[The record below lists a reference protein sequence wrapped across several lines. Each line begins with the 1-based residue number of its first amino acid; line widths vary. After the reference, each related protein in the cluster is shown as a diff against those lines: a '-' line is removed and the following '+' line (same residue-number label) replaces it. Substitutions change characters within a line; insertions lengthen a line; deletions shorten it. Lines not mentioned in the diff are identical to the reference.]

1 MTGKKE
7 LFMLITGFVLF
18 IFGNVHEAIITN
30 ALYVFSYKQSI
41 FSVQSGTSKG
51 ATVCFSCDDGHL
63 VFPNSTEFKIEKSGN
78 LYYLNKVV
86 YSSMAKQNSKTK
98 SLRDWHMILGHC
110 NLKDVLALEDVV
122 DGMKVV
128 EKNEFDVCVM
138 GKMTQSRNR
147 EPDRRASKILQL
159 AHCDLQVP
167 SSP

>member
-1 MTGKKE
+1 ML
-7 LFMLITGFVLF
+7 LFVFHVMMATLFSLI
-18 IFGNVHEAIITN
+18 
-30 ALYVFSYKQSI
+30 
-41 FSVQSGTSKG
+41 
-51 ATVCFSCDDGHL
+51 
-63 VFPNSTEFKIEKSGN
+63 NSTEFKIEKSGN
-78 LYYLNKVV
+78 LYYLNRVV
-86 YSSMAKQNSKTK
+86 SSSMAKQNSKTK